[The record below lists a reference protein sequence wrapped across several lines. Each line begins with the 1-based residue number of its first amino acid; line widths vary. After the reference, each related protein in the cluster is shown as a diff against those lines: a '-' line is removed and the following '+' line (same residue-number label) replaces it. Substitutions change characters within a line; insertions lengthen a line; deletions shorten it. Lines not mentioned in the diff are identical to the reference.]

1 MKNSKGMLA
10 FIGIRTV
17 GLILLGLAFIVLGV
31 YILINPAEYDCEA
44 TATISKIEVTGG
56 EWVTNADGLD
66 TYEETYTVYV
76 SYDFEGKEIKDA
88 ELNSYSSSMKVGD
101 SVDIEFNADDT
112 AHVSEAGFSILPIV
126 AIVAGTVAVVVGIV
140 EIIKLPKARARF

>member
-1 MKNSKGMLA
+1 MKNSKGLLV

-31 YILINPAEYDCEA
+31 YVLINPAEYDYEA
-44 TATISKIEVTGG
+44 TATISRIEATGG
-56 EWVTNADGLD
+56 EWVTDADGHE
-66 TYEETYTVYV
+66 TYEDTYTVYV
-76 SYDFEGKEIKDA
+76 SYDFEGREIKDA

-112 AHVSEAGFSILPIV
+112 AHVSEVGFSILPIV
-126 AIVAGTVAVVVGIV
+126 AIVAGTVAVVVGVV
-140 EIIKLPKARARF
+140 EIIKLPETRARF